1 MIEKPSPAV
10 VYPKTTRLLCVL
22 SAWFGFGIALAPIS
36 SPAQEPVFATV
47 PEARKVLATEDDFA
61 KRTSP
66 FDRAARMKADREVGM
81 GEFLGFAADQ
91 ALEWDAPEKETI
103 RAAMRSI
110 EAPLK
115 RLSLPLPAQV
125 LVIKTSGREEG
136 HAAYTR
142 GNAIIFPR
150 RFLEGAGPPLAKFLA
165 HELFHVATRGSPA
178 LATRLYEAVGFRR
191 CGEVAFPENLAP
203 LKITNPDAPRNDHA
217 IQVKVGGE
225 SAWAMPILFSRSRYD
240 AARGGE
246 FFQYLQLEFL
256 LVDRCDGKEAPKPLR
271 DANGPRRVAVNQVAG
286 FFEQVGSNTQYIIHP
301 EELLADNFAQ
311 IVVGE
316 PPRSPEVHKRIEA
329 AIAAR

>member
-1 MIEKPSPAV
+1 M
-10 VYPKTTRLLCVL
+10 
-22 SAWFGFGIALAPIS
+22 
-36 SPAQEPVFATV
+36 
-47 PEARKVLATEDDFA
+47 KV
-61 KRTSP
+61 
-66 FDRAARMKADREVGM
+66 DREVGL
-81 GEFLGFAADQ
+81 GEFLGFAASS
-91 ALEWDAPEKETI
+91 ALEWEPAEKEAI

-110 EAPLK
+110 EAALA
-115 RLSLPLPAQV
+115 RLSLPLPPKV

-142 GNAIIFPR
+142 GNAVIFPR
-150 RFLEGAGPPLAKFLA
+150 RFLEGQGPPLRKFLA
-165 HELFHVATRGSPA
+165 HELFHVATRGNPA
-178 LATRLYEAVGFRR
+178 LATRLYDAVGFRR

-217 IQVKVGGE
+217 IQVKVGTE
-225 SAWAMPILFSRSRYD
+225 MAWAMPILFSRSRYD

-271 DANGPRRVAVNQVAG
+271 DANGPRRAAVNQVSG

-316 PPRSPEVHKRIEA
+316 PPRSPEIHKRIEA
-329 AIAAR
+329 AIAGRDRP